1 MAESK
6 DELKTLF
13 SWAPKS
19 LWTLSVAIK
28 LKDTCSLEEK
38 LCVYVC
44 VSMCVC
50 NLNKSN
56 GLEWPDVNEVLIQRI
71 TVYAGEKSN

>member
-1 MAESK
+1 MSMR
-6 DELKTLF
+6 
-13 SWAPKS
+13 
-19 LWTLSVAIK
+19 VHMN
-28 LKDTCSLEEK
+28 
-38 LCVYVC
+38 VC

-71 TVYAGEKSN
+71 TVYAGEKSNSNTSTICSVSQKINAFNAEQVF